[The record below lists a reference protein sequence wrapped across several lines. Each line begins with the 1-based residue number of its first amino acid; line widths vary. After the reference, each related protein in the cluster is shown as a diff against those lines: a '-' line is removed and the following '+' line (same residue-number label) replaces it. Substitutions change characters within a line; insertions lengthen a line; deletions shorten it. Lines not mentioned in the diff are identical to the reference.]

1 MSVHKRQR
9 APRAGTRPSATV
21 WVLAFGSFAVGTGL
35 FALGGVLPQMARSL
49 GASVGAAGQAVTVFA
64 LTYAVAAPLLAT
76 VAGRWSARRVLLGAL
91 VVFSI
96 GNAATAAAPTL
107 TALLASRV
115 VAALGAA
122 AFTPVALGAAA
133 AIVSPERRGRALAA
147 VMSGLNG
154 SLAVGVPLGI
164 VLSRFSTWRSAVVL
178 VAALGIVAS
187 LVLAATI
194 RDLPP
199 VPQPSFRAV
208 ARLLRR
214 PRIVAV
220 LAVTVL
226 SVAAGI
232 SAYTYIAAILGDTVH
247 ATGWTFLAL
256 LVLYGAGAF
265 LGSLTAGR
273 LIDTFG
279 PNRTVTGAIV
289 ALLLIL
295 ALVPFMRVLAIVAVL
310 VVFWGAAFVASTPP
324 QQLKLVGAA
333 PDNATVA
340 VSLNSSG
347 IYLGQAPG
355 AAMGGLALRAGLE
368 SRQLPFL
375 AAALALAAL
384 LVHVAAARARADGR
398 SRLSGHQDTRL
409 PRKGGSP

>member
-1 MSVHKRQR
+1 MLLVCSYDLGSTRRMSVHERQTVSR
-9 APRAGTRPSATV
+9 RGARSSATV

-49 GASVGAAGQAVTVFA
+49 GTSVGAAGQAVTVFA
-64 LTYAVAAPLLAT
+64 LTYAIAAPLLAT
-76 VAGRWSARRVLLGAL
+76 AAGRWPARRVLLIAL

-122 AFTPVALGAAA
+122 AFTPVALGAAVA
-133 AIVSPERRGRALAA
+133 VVSPERRGRALAT

-178 VAALGIVAS
+178 VAALGIVAV
-187 LVLAATI
+187 LVLAAAI
-194 RDLPP
+194 RTLPL
-199 VPQPSFRAV
+199 VPRTSLKAS
-208 ARLLRR
+208 ARLLRM
-214 PRIVAV
+214 PRIVVV

-232 SAYTYIAAILGDTVH
+232 SAYTYIADILGDTVH
-247 ATGWTFLAL
+247 ATGWTFLVL
-256 LVLYGAGAF
+256 LVLYGVGAF

-273 LIDTFG
+273 LTDTFG
-279 PNRTVTGAIV
+279 ANRTVTAAIV
-289 ALLLIL
+289 LLLLVL

-310 VVFWGAAFVASTPP
+310 VTVWGAAFVASTSP
-324 QQLKLVGAA
+324 QQHTLVTAA

-347 IYLGQAPG
+347 IYLGQALG
-355 AAMGGLALRAGLE
+355 AAIAGLALQAGLE
-368 SRQLPFL
+368 GRQLPFL
-375 AAALALAAL
+375 AAALAVAAL
-384 LVHVAAARARADGR
+384 VVHVIV
-398 SRLSGHQDTRL
+398 TRM
-409 PRKGGSP
+409 RG